1 MADDYKKIIDRINIS
16 EQKLDQIKIKIL
28 TKKSSKRKLV
38 LYPVIAAII
47 IAGIMY
53 FDLGLNNDIKTNDN
67 NYFITNIYANSQ
79 SYELNDDDI
88 TIDMS
93 TDIFGSYWQYNRKRA
108 FLPFD
113 IRVIGHNINKITYEI
128 ESGNIDLY
136 RVISLDLLEDNLIDL
151 KNNNNINMQYKLFD
165 QLRESDKLILKSWYN
180 IEADELEEYY
190 NEDVLKIEKTCLEEL
205 ESADYSQDS
214 IKKYGWLFW
223 IRIKQGKEMSILYN
237 QQDRLNYRSMIYTTL
252 NIDDLSITD
261 QEIKKEVIQVL
272 QTCKIKMLIEY
283 NNGIIKERMITF
295 KEDNN
300 KIYLKINE

>member
-1 MADDYKKIIDRINIS
+1 MMADDYKKIIDRINIS

-128 ESGNIDLY
+128 ESTFDGGNQIQIANKILDEHPEVDGIFATNDLFAAAFINEA
-136 RVISLDLLEDNLIDL
+136 RKRGRKIPQDL
-151 KNNNNINMQYKLFD
+151 KIVGYADFKKL
-165 QLRESDKLILKSWYN
+165 
-180 IEADELEEYY
+180 
-190 NEDVLKIEKTCLEEL
+190 V
-205 ESADYSQDS
+205 
-214 IKKYGWLFW
+214 
-223 IRIKQGKEMSILYN
+223 
-237 QQDRLNYRSMIYTTL
+237 
-252 NIDDLSITD
+252 
-261 QEIKKEVIQVL
+261 
-272 QTCKIKMLIEY
+272 
-283 NNGIIKERMITF
+283 
-295 KEDNN
+295 
-300 KIYLKINE
+300 